1 MKDFET
7 DDKLGLVVSDFKD
20 FLHKE
25 FPPRDMLLSPWLESQ
40 SLSMIY
46 AARGV
51 GKTHFAL
58 NIAHALATGG
68 SFLGWQATAPTPV
81 LYIDGEMPAPSLQE
95 RLELISKASGIDPAP
110 DMFRIVSRD
119 AQPFG
124 VMPNLATSE
133 GQELISESMGNA
145 RVIILD
151 NLSSLVYGAKEN
163 EAEGWEPIAQWAIR
177 QRALGKSLI
186 FVHHAGKNGVQRG
199 TSKRED
205 LLDISIS
212 LKRPTDY
219 CAVDGARFEV
229 HFEKAR
235 SLYGTEAEPFEVC
248 LDSSSGLP
256 EWRVTGLQEDTELLA
271 MHEEGLS
278 YTIIGER
285 LGGINKSTVKRR
297 LDRLKAKAA

>member
-1 MKDFET
+1 MRTDET
-7 DDKLGLVVSDFKD
+7 EDKLGLVVSDISD
-20 FLHKE
+20 FLKKE

-68 SFLGWQATAPTPV
+68 SFLNWKAATPTPV

-95 RLELISKASGIDPAP
+95 RLALICKASGIDTAQ

-119 AQPFG
+119 AQHFG
-124 VMPNLATSE
+124 AMPNLATSE
-133 GQELISESMGNA
+133 GQELISQSMGNS

-151 NLSSLVYGAKEN
+151 NLSSLVHGAKEN
-163 EAEGWEPIAQWAIR
+163 EAEGWEPIASWANQ
-177 QRALGKSLI
+177 QRAMGRSLI
-186 FVHHAGKNGVQRG
+186 FIHHAGKNGVQRG

-205 LLDISIS
+205 LLDVSIS
-212 LKRPTDY
+212 LKRPADY
-219 CAVDGARFEV
+219 RAEDGARFEV

-235 SLYGTEAEPFEVC
+235 SLFGPEAEPFEVC
-248 LDSSSGLP
+248 LDTSSGLP

-271 MHEEGLS
+271 MHNEGLS
-278 YTIIGER
+278 YSEIGDR
-285 LGGINKSTVKRR
+285 LGVNKSTIKRR
-297 LDRLKAKAA
+297 LDKLKAKAA

>member
-1 MKDFET
+1 MRTDET
-7 DDKLGLVVSDFKD
+7 EDKLGLVVSDISE
-20 FLHKE
+20 FLKKK

-68 SFLGWQATAPTPV
+68 SFLGWQAIVATPV

-119 AQPFG
+119 AQHFG

-133 GQELISESMGNA
+133 GQELISKSMGNA

-163 EAEGWEPIAQWAIR
+163 EAEGWEPIAQWASI
-177 QRALGKSLI
+177 QRSLGKSLI
-186 FVHHAGKNGVQRG
+186 FIHHAGKNGVQRG

-212 LKRPTDY
+212 LKRPADY
-219 CAVDGARFEV
+219 RAEDGARFEV

-235 SLYGTEAEPFEVC
+235 SLFGTEAEPFEVC
-248 LDSSSGLP
+248 LDTSSGLP
-256 EWRVTGLQEDTELLA
+256 EWRVAGLQEDIELLA
-271 MHEEGLS
+271 MHNDGLS
-278 YTIIGER
+278 YSEIGDR
-285 LGGINKSTVKRR
+285 LGVNKSTIKRR
-297 LDRLKAKAA
+297 LDKMKARSA